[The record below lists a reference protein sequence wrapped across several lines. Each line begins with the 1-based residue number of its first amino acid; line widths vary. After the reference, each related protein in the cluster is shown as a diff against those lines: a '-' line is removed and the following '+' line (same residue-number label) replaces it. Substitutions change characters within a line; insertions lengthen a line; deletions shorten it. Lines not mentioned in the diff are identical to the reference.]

1 MYSHLIEYTW
11 VYYIPLFGNCSEGE
25 LLCTEPSLSPLSL
38 LRSNFG
44 IDISNGLHELNV
56 HEETLH
62 LTGYMS
68 SPYGGYN
75 FKVALKSSFHSF
87 LLFYFRP
94 SWLEFSSVSFF
105 STFLLIVIT
114 QYCRPCSMSVSM
126 PYVNG

>member
-1 MYSHLIEYTW
+1 MYLHLIEYTW

-56 HEETLH
+56 HEGTLH

-87 LLFYFRP
+87 L
-94 SWLEFSSVSFF
+94 FSSFLVRVFFRLFLFNVSANCDN
-105 STFLLIVIT
+105 SILQAL
-114 QYCRPCSMSVSM
+114 QYVCIHALC
-126 PYVNG
+126 